1 MLRPRVCFCVFFA
14 LYRLRLAMGHYS
26 CPRSYQMA
34 DDSNLLTIR
43 FVDMISGIYKL
54 TDLLIF

>member
-1 MLRPRVCFCVFFA
+1 
-14 LYRLRLAMGHYS
+14 
-26 CPRSYQMA
+26 MA

-54 TDLLIF
+54 TNLLIF